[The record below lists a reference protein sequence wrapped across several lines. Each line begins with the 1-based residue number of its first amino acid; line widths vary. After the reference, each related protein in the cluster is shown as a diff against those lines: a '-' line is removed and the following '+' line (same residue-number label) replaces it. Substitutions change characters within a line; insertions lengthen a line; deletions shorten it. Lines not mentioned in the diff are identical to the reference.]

1 MCKCIEFLLPTTL
14 IIVKQS
20 VYSEYSRAYFRQ
32 YFADISSTNRF
43 WKNPHSAFK
52 WACLGVYVDTNDH
65 AHYQIFVGWLCKT
78 RRLFTSFCFTVCLTA
93 LCVNALNSSYRRLL
107 LYCKAVGFYTVSIQV
122 PIFGSILPISLQQ
135 IASEKIYTVHSN
147 ELAEGYT
154 LISVTIFIDK
164 YGGVI
169 I

>member
-1 MCKCIEFLLPTTL
+1 MHWCPPTDDSYSIVRQPVFIQWIFKCWLSAVFLD
-14 IIVKQS
+14 V
-20 VYSEYSRAYFRQ
+20 
-32 YFADISSTNRF
+32 SSAKRL
-43 WKNPHSAFK
+43 WKNLRSAFK
-52 WACLGVYVDTNDH
+52 RARIGLHIDTNDH
-65 AHYQIFVGWLCKT
+65 AHYQIFGGRHCKT

-135 IASEKIYTVHSN
+135 VASEKIYTVHSN

-154 LISVTIFIDK
+154 LMSVSIFIDK
-164 YGGVI
+164 YGAVTL
-169 I
+169 